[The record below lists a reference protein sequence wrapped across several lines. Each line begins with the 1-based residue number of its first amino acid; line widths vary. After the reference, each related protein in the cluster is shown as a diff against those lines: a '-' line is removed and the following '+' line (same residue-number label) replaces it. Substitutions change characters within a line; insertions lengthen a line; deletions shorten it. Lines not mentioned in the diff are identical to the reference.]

1 MFFFTANKNFFGIG
15 HFPFNQNVRLEFSTT
30 SISEWN
36 NIFQKEDNR
45 ARPQFSKQFSRK
57 FSFHS
62 TLLLEFLEFSVKCF
76 ALRKFNSSR
85 ESSREISVPFALAS
99 IFFERFGW
107 MESVHNLLEKRQE
120 VCTKRRDVFH
130 LQDWWISSRNGV
142 YRLDQS
148 FPFSKNGRENP
159 ENGIKDGLEEME
171 HEIRLKHSVHKNGTT
186 FSDIPLLLAIFRWND
201 AKGHVPF
208 TFQPDFPE
216 TNCKW

>member
-1 MFFFTANKNFFGIG
+1 MAHFTVTDRNETGVDLVLITGVHLVFFLCYVSLFFTANKNFFGIG

-85 ESSREISVPFALAS
+85 ESSPEISVPFALAS
-99 IFFERFGW
+99 IFFERFG
-107 MESVHNLLEKRQE
+107 
-120 VCTKRRDVFH
+120 
-130 LQDWWISSRNGV
+130 
-142 YRLDQS
+142 
-148 FPFSKNGRENP
+148 
-159 ENGIKDGLEEME
+159 
-171 HEIRLKHSVHKNGTT
+171 
-186 FSDIPLLLAIFRWND
+186 
-201 AKGHVPF
+201 
-208 TFQPDFPE
+208 
-216 TNCKW
+216 